1 MISLVSLQHLI
12 TCNKGQSVMLPENE
26 REASRPAELE
36 RNVEV
41 LGLFKKI
48 SQFLVYNG
56 VIKILINAFRHN
68 FFTM

>member
-1 MISLVSLQHLI
+1 
-12 TCNKGQSVMLPENE
+12 MLPENE